1 MEQKIGLA
9 RFCSSENLENLYS
22 QLKNLRWITNSR
34 LSCDDL
40 DDIVED
46 SLNRQ
51 AISYYSIT
59 GRQVLMD
66 GTLVTKDTAN
76 YAEFDT
82 GLKDKIGHKIFGYLY
97 RHNNKMPDFRYLYWG
112 SCIADM
118 QPDYKQGDLAFS
130 RKGDVRRFF
139 LILADRAIRENWGTS
154 ANQDDLPY
162 PILRSYIKHILKKIK
177 TDEPTKLVKN
187 KTNDMALFNT
197 NLFDDKFNEIYIV
210 GALDKGF
217 IKNPY
222 IVGDITDLQKKGFV
236 VEKHHADR
244 SVPLV
249 EAPTFFEHIADIVYQ
264 KNWPI
269 KQGAELD
276 HVIERFIERCT
287 DDERIKKD
295 ERIQKE
301 EYRDLPKIAWSMM
314 LKTAI
319 NFAVKVAKSNYKFI
333 VPQYRFIDEADDPWE
348 KGKGNRPQLLMPI
361 YLHCDISQKPDGV
374 LVLDIDKDN
383 GEYYPK
389 TILTID
395 QVYQNARLI
404 AKPSEE
410 WLSVK

>member
-1 MEQKIGLA
+1 MEPKIGLA
-9 RFCSSENLENLYS
+9 RFCSSENLESLYS
-22 QLKNLRWITNSR
+22 QLKNLRLFTNSR

-51 AISYYSIT
+51 AISYYSIS
-59 GRQVLMD
+59 GRSVLMD

-82 GLKDKIGHKIFGYLY
+82 GLKDNIGHKIFGYLY
-97 RHNNKMPDFRYLYWG
+97 RPNNKMPDFRFLYWG
-112 SCIADM
+112 YCIADM
-118 QPDYKQGDLAFS
+118 LTNYTHGYLAFS
-130 RKGDVRRFF
+130 RRGDARRFF
-139 LILADRAIRENWGTS
+139 QNLADRAIRENWGTS

-187 KTNDMALFNT
+187 KKEDMVLFNT

-210 GALDKGF
+210 GAVDKEF

-222 IVGDITDLQKKGFV
+222 IVGDITDLQKVGFT

-249 EAPTFFEHIADIVYQ
+249 EAPTFFEHIEDIVYQ

-269 KQGAELD
+269 KQGTELD
-276 HVIERFIERCT
+276 HVIDRCK
-287 DDERIKKD
+287 DRITTEVYKT
-295 ERIQKE
+295 
-301 EYRDLPKIAWSMM
+301 LPKIAWSMM

-333 VPQYRFIDEADDPWE
+333 VPQYRFIDEADPWE

-374 LVLDIDKDN
+374 LVLDIDKIDKDH
-383 GEYYPK
+383 GAYYPK

>member
-9 RFCSSENLENLYS
+9 RFCSSENLESLYS
-22 QLKNLRWITNSR
+22 QLKNLYWITKSR

-51 AISYYSIT
+51 AISYFSENL
-59 GRQVLMD
+59 RPVLMD

-82 GLKDKIGHKIFGYLY
+82 GLKDNIGHKIFGYLY
-97 RHNNKMPDFRYLYWG
+97 RPNNKMPDFRFLYWG
-112 SCIADM
+112 YSIADM
-118 QPDYKQGDLAFS
+118 RTNYKLGDLAFS
-130 RKGDVRRFF
+130 RRGDARRFF
-139 LILADRAIRENWGTS
+139 QKLADRAIRENWGTS
-154 ANQDDLPY
+154 ANPDDLPY

-187 KTNDMALFNT
+187 KKEDMVLFNT

-210 GALDKGF
+210 GALDKGY
-217 IKNPY
+217 IKNPN
-222 IVGDITDLQKKGFV
+222 IVGDITDLQKVGFV
-236 VEKHHADR
+236 VEKHHVER

-249 EAPTFFEHIADIVYQ
+249 EAPTFFEHLEDIVYQ

-276 HVIERFIERCT
+276 HVIERCK
-287 DDERIKKD
+287 DKNRIKK
-295 ERIQKE
+295 EVYK
-301 EYRDLPKIAWSMM
+301 DLPKIAWSMM

-333 VPQYRFIDEADDPWE
+333 VPQYRFIDEADDPSE

-374 LVLDIDKDN
+374 LVLDIDKEQ